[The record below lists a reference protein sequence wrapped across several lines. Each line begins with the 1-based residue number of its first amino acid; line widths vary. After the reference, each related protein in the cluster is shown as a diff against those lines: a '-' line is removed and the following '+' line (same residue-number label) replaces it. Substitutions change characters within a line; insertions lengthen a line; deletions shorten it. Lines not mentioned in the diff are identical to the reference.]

1 MKLAQVLRQLPPHHI
16 ALVAGVGYRTGV
28 PARDADAGWPMGVVR
43 RGDGDLIVV
52 DYQAHR
58 LWRIDGEGILHRFA
72 GDGVPGDAGDGGPAV
87 AAQFRHPHD
96 LCLDREGNLYL
107 SDLGNRTVRRIDAQT
122 GEITRVA
129 GNGQMGRGG
138 DGGLAIEAE
147 LDCTCGVAVDA
158 QGNVFLADEW
168 ACNIR
173 RIDAQ
178 TGIIDIWAGLN
189 ARHYFSEQGASR
201 PFAGPGLSLLGYHG
215 DGGPARTAAF
225 HHPEHLAFDSEGNL
239 FVCDNSNDRIRRI
252 DARTGL
258 ISTVLGTGERASN
271 GDGGPADQA
280 STLMP
285 DALCLDAHNNLYVGE
300 KYGFRVRKVDGRT
313 GIVTTL
319 VGTGVPGF
327 GEEGLPG
334 SQTSCN
340 SCEAGIWADVD
351 GTVLWSDCSGRLRR
365 YDGKTGIVATVLGG
379 TSVHDGGAAAQGFLC
394 GPGGLAVGP
403 EDQLYIADVWNQR
416 IRAIDLQSGVIR
428 TVAGTGARAYGGDNG
443 LATAAHLGNPHDVS
457 VDRLGRV
464 CIADTRHGHI
474 RRLDPDGTIRGLVG
488 AAFRWDKGDGGPANS
503 ACLVHVLSVTHDAQ
517 DHLYLGDAGAGRIRR
532 VDAVTGVIETVAG
545 CGQIGYRGDGGP
557 AVHAQIGHPS
567 ALAFDC
573 AGQLYFTDSKY
584 HVLRKVDRSG
594 RIETITGTGRPGF
607 SPDGTRARAAQIH
620 TPFGL
625 AVAADGRVYFADS
638 YNHRVRRITLT
649 GQLETVA
656 GGATV
661 GDDEVSGAAVDAALN
676 EPHGLCFYG
685 DQLLLISDRNNNRIK
700 AVRVDLAV

>member
-1 MKLAQVLRQLPPHHI
+1 M
-16 ALVAGVGYRTGV
+16 LVDVHSHVVPSGDDGVASEAEGLDLIEQAAVRGTGV
-28 PARDADAGWPMGVVR
+28 IYATPHVWPIDGLEAERESAVRRAHERMRPEALEHGVELELGFEVTPAPVRHEEDPARYRLGTLDAVLVETPF
-43 RGDGDLIVV
+43 RGS
-52 DYQAHR
+52 
-58 LWRIDGEGILHRFA
+58 ID
-72 GDGVPGDAGDGGPAV
+72 VP
-87 AAQFRHPHD
+87 
-96 LCLDREGNLYL
+96 
-107 SDLGNRTVRRIDAQT
+107 
-122 GEITRVA
+122 TRY
-129 GNGQMGRGG
+129 
-138 DGGLAIEAE
+138 AE
-147 LDCTCGVAVDA
+147 LVDS
-158 QGNVFLADEW
+158 
-168 ACNIR
+168 
-173 RIDAQ
+173 
-178 TGIIDIWAGLN
+178 AGLVPILAHPERSAAVLAEPEHLHTMRERGWLVQLN
-189 ARHYFSEQGASR
+189 GS
-201 PFAGPGLSLLGYHG
+201 SLLGYHG

-285 DALCLDAHNNLYVGE
+285 DALCLDAHDNLYVGE
-300 KYGFRVRKVDGRT
+300 KY
-313 GIVTTL
+313 
-319 VGTGVPGF
+319 GTGVPGF